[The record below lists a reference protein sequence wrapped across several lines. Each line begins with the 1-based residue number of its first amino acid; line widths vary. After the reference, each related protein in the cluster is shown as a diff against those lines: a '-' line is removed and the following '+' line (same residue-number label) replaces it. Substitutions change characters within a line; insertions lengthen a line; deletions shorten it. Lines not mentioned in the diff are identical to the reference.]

1 MVSSGTYDISNRN
14 ELCILYFIDA
24 QICTF
29 SYAQRDT
36 VRVKTKRTPIEV
48 LTTLKDVA
56 FNTLIY
62 RLFFST
68 SITQLFSQIYTNCFA
83 SS

>member
-1 MVSSGTYDISNRN
+1 MIFQTGMNYA
-14 ELCILYFIDA
+14 F
-24 QICTF
+24 CTLLMLKSVHF
-29 SYAQRDT
+29 PMHKDT

-48 LTTLKDVA
+48 LTTIKDVA

>member
-1 MVSSGTYDISNRN
+1 MIFQTGMNYA
-14 ELCILYFIDA
+14 F
-24 QICTF
+24 CTLLMLKSVHF
-29 SYAQRDT
+29 PMHKDT

-48 LTTLKDVA
+48 LTTIKDVA

-62 RLFFST
+62 RLFFLT